1 MGSSFPVTWVAT
13 LEKLEAWQI
22 ISPIKPRFIV
32 DKVIMGISHGLIQ
45 AGFVNIVLNSKL
57 PDQHFLVIRQKTGC
71 FELSLNEE
79 LLQNLNFCWAH

>member
-1 MGSSFPVTWVAT
+1 MDFSVTWVAT
-13 LEKLEAWQI
+13 LYNWKSEQI

-32 DKVIMGISHGLIQ
+32 DKVIMGISHGLILT
-45 AGFVNIVLNSKL
+45 GFDNMVLNSKL
-57 PDQHFLVIRQKTGC
+57 PDQHFLVIRQKAVC